1 MSGLSSA
8 PVPDLLPDDHLRG
21 PAGAPLLIEY
31 GDLACPYC
39 AVLHVTAAD
48 LVLAGRVRWVFRHF
62 PSRSARPRAWPLACA
77 AQAAS
82 LQGRF
87 WEFHDA
93 VLCGQGRI
101 DDPHLWEHATH
112 LGLDLERFERDRR
125 SQAITERVQRDFDTA
140 VRAGV
145 VATPTVFAAGTP
157 HNGEEL
163 AALLSGLQP

>member
-1 MSGLSSA
+1 MGGLRSA
-8 PVPDLLPDDHLRG
+8 RVPDLLADDHLRG
-21 PAGAPLLIEY
+21 RGEAPLLIEY

-39 AVLHVTAAD
+39 AVLHVTAAQ

-77 AQAAS
+77 SEAAS

-93 VLCGQGRI
+93 VLGDQGRI
-101 DDPHLWEHATH
+101 DDPHLWKHATR

-125 SQAITERVQRDFDTA
+125 SPVTADRVQRDFDAA
-140 VRAGV
+140 VRSGV
-145 VATPTVFAAGTP
+145 VATPTVFDAGTP
-157 HNGEEL
+157 HANQEL
-163 AALLSGLQP
+163 TALLSRLQP